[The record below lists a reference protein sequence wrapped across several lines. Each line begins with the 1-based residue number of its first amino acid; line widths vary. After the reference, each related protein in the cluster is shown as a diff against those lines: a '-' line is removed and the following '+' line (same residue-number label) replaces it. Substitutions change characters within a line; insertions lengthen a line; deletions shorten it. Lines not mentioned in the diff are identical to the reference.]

1 MEPESFIAPGRLEIT
16 DRGLEVF
23 AKNRFGYKKGKFVKT
38 DMCIARFSFNG
49 TCIQASERPNWMDT
63 PIDTLQIH
71 MICKECAKQ
80 PINGRGRLGDIT
92 IDELWNIQ
100 PINRRGRL
108 GDITIDE
115 LWNIQHY
122 YSFSL
127 QQVGRNS
134 YSVLPGAEEIRY
146 HDNDKFYHLGV
157 SLGDKHAKGSI
168 GSCDR
173 KQTLGAVLDTM
184 IVLNIPQ
191 FNYEKIQTLEQYVD
205 KMRMYCLM
213 S

>member
-80 PINGRGRLGDIT
+80 PING
-92 IDELWNIQ
+92 
-100 PINRRGRL
+100 RGRL